1 MEITV
6 KNRKI
11 GDGHPT
17 FVIGEMAWGHDGSL
31 ENAKKIIK
39 GVSDAHGDA
48 ISMHIT
54 HMEDYMTKT
63 YLGSKGITVSGG
75 ETRSNIYDYLVKINL
90 SEKNWIELYAY
101 AKNLELLTCAQCN
114 DMQSLIFSKKI
125 NPDLYVIPAACF
137 AEEDFLVAIAKTK
150 KPIILRI
157 GGATKE
163 EIKAAIRLLK
173 NNGNN
178 RILLLHGIQMYP
190 TKIEDTQLRLIP
202 TLKKMFLLPT
212 GIADH
217 IDADVEFALIAPQLA
232 VALGANLVE
241 KHITYDR
248 SKKGEDFESA
258 LNPDEFKKLV
268 EQIRCTEQALGSP
281 LMRPLSEA
289 EIKYRDVVRKKTVAA
304 VDIKKQQIIKKN
316 MIMFKRADEG
326 IRPDE
331 TKKILGKKAKDDI
344 KKDEG
349 ITLVKITKG

>member
-1 MEITV
+1 MEIRI
-6 KNRKI
+6 KDRAI
-11 GDGHPT
+11 GDNNPV
-17 FVIGEMAWGHDGSL
+17 FIIGEMAWSHDGSL

-39 GVSDAHGDA
+39 GLADANGNA

-75 ETRSNIYDYLVKINL
+75 EIRSNIYDYLLKISL
-90 SEKNWIELYAY
+90 SESDWIELYAY
-101 AKNLELLTCAQCN
+101 AKELGLLVCSQCN

-137 AEEDFLVAIAKTK
+137 AEKDFLIATAKTK

-173 NNGNN
+173 DNGNS
-178 RILLLHGIQMYP
+178 RLLLLHGIQMYP

-202 TLKKMFLLPT
+202 TLKKMFGFPT

-217 IDADVEFALIAPQLA
+217 IDADLEFALIVPQLA

-268 EQIRCTEQALGSP
+268 EQIRCTERALG
-281 LMRPLSEA
+281 LQVMRPLSKA

-304 VDIKKQQIIKKN
+304 VDIKKHQTIKKN
-316 MIMFKRADEG
+316 MITFKRADEG
-326 IRPDE
+326 IRVDE
-331 TKKILGKKAKDDI
+331 TKKILGRKAKDDI

-349 ITLVKITKG
+349 ITLTKVTKR

>member
-1 MEITV
+1 MEVLI
-6 KNRKI
+6 KNKKI

-17 FVIGEMAWGHDGSL
+17 FIIGEMAWSHDGSL

-39 GVSDAHGDA
+39 GLADAKGDA
-48 ISMHIT
+48 ISIHIT
-54 HMEDYMTKT
+54 HMEDYMTKI

-90 SEKNWIELYAY
+90 SENDWIDLYAY
-101 AKNLELLTCAQCN
+101 AKNLGLLTCAQCN
-114 DMQSLIFSKKI
+114 DMQSLTFSKKV

-137 AEEDFLVAIAKTK
+137 AEEDFLVATAKTK
-150 KPIILRI
+150 KPIILRV

-163 EIKAAIRLLK
+163 ETKSAIRLLK
-173 NNGNN
+173 NNGNS

-190 TKIEDTQLRLIP
+190 TKIEDTQVRLIP
-202 TLKKMFLLPT
+202 TFKKMFLCPT
-212 GIADH
+212 GMADH
-217 IDADVEFALIAPQLA
+217 IDADLEFALIVPQLA

-281 LMRPLSEA
+281 VMRPLSEA

-304 VDIKKQQIIKKN
+304 MGIKKQQTIKKN
-316 MIMFKRADEG
+316 MITFKRADEG
-326 IRPDE
+326 LRPDE
-331 TKKILGKKAKDDI
+331 SKKILGKKAKYDI

-349 ITLVKITKG
+349 ITLAKIAKE

>member
-1 MEITV
+1 
-6 KNRKI
+6 
-11 GDGHPT
+11 
-17 FVIGEMAWGHDGSL
+17 MAWSHDGSI

-39 GVSDAHGDA
+39 ALADAHGDA

-63 YLGSKGITVSGG
+63 YLGNKGITVSGG
-75 ETRSNIYDYLVKINL
+75 ETRSNIYDYLAKINL
-90 SEKNWIELYAY
+90 SERDWVELYSY
-101 AKNLELLTCAQCN
+101 AKNLDLLTCAQCN
-114 DMQSLIFSKKI
+114 DLQSLIFSKKLK
-125 NPDLYVIPAACF
+125 PDMYVIPAACF
-137 AEEDFLVAIAKTK
+137 AEGDFLKAIAKTK

-163 EIKAAIRLLK
+163 EIKAAISLLK
-173 NNGNN
+173 KAGNK

-190 TKIEDTQLRLIP
+190 TRVEDTQIRLIP
-202 TLKKMFLLPT
+202 TIKKMFLLPT
-212 GIADH
+212 GMADH
-217 IDADVEFALIAPQLA
+217 IDADLEFALIAPQLA
-232 VALGANLVE
+232 VALGANLIE

-268 EQIRCTEQALGSP
+268 EEIRCAEQALGSP
-281 LMRPLSEA
+281 LIRSLSDA

-304 VDIKKQQIIKKN
+304 FDIKKNQVIKKN
-316 MIMFKRADEG
+316 MITFKRADEG

-331 TKKILGKKAKDDI
+331 SKKIMGKKAKYDI

-349 ITLVKITKG
+349 VTLAKITKE